1 MKIGFAITSSF
12 CTLNQILDSLME
24 LKIAGYDVYP
34 VISENIKKFDTRFG
48 NSQKFIEKVER
59 ICEKKVIS
67 DIVEAEQFGPILK
80 MDAMIVAPATGD
92 FIAKMANGITDN
104 PVNLAVKATLR
115 NQAPIVIAIS
125 TNDGLSLNGKNIM
138 DLYNRKDIYF
148 VPFGQDNYEQKPNSL
163 ISHYDL
169 LVPTLEKALEN
180 KQIQPVLKQ
189 YKKKKNN

>member
-24 LKIAGYDVYP
+24 LKIAGYDLYP
-34 VISENIKKFDTRFG
+34 VISENLKKYDTRFG
-48 NSQKFIEKVER
+48 NHQEFINKVEQ
-59 ICEKKVIS
+59 ICEKSVIS
-67 DIVEAEQFGPILK
+67 DIVEAEKFGPLLK

-104 PVNLAVKATLR
+104 PINLAIKATLR
-115 NQAPIVIAIS
+115 NQSSIIIAIS

-138 DLYNRKDIYF
+138 DLYNRKNVYF

-169 LVPTLEKALEN
+169 LLPTLEKALDN

-189 YKKKKNN
+189 HQKK

>member
-1 MKIGFAITSSF
+1 MKIGFALTSSF
-12 CTLNQILDSLME
+12 CTLNQILNSLME
-24 LKIAGYDVYP
+24 LKIAGYDLYP
-34 VISENIKKFDTRFG
+34 VISENIKMYNTRFG
-48 NSQKFIEKVER
+48 NHQDFITKVEQ

-67 DIVEAEQFGPILK
+67 NIVEAEKFGPLLK

-115 NQAPIVIAIS
+115 NQSPIIIAIS

-138 DLYNRKDIYF
+138 DLYNRKNVYF

-169 LVPTLEKALEN
+169 LLPTLEKALDN

-189 YKKKKNN
+189 YKKK